1 MYEVK
6 VNSPLTS
13 QLIVEKLSEGCCV
26 SHKGFCF
33 EVEMVQMVKL
43 KALDTGL
50 DILKKHMHN
59 YKKKI

>member
-1 MYEVK
+1 MYEVGI
-6 VNSPLTS
+6 NGPLTS
-13 QLIVEKLSEGCCV
+13 QLKVEKLSKGRCV
-26 SHKGFCF
+26 SHKDFCF

-43 KALDTGL
+43 KALETGL